1 MTTTPGPDSH
11 NFTDIKNLDYT
22 IEQLRKC
29 NPLPENDVKALCEI
43 AKDILQKEENVKHVR
58 SPVTICGDIH
68 GQYVD
73 LLHMFKEMQEKNKN
87 DFQGNK
93 IISLETR
100 YLFMGDYVN
109 RGK

>member
-68 GQYVD
+68 GQFYD
-73 LLHMFKEMQEKNKN
+73 LME
-87 DFQGNK
+87 
-93 IISLETR
+93 
-100 YLFMGDYVN
+100 LF
-109 RGK
+109 